1 MIRFERWSE
10 KEKDYALAH
19 LDTPPPRNSVTCKL
33 EAKRYCHNHS
43 HIPKWK
49 KTSHCVHGMLSQETQ
64 PHTLSQDTLLQDT
77 RLLDTGMLSQDAY
90 SHMLSQDTQSQDTD
104 MLLQDTLSQDTD
116 MLSQDTLSQD
126 TDMLSQDTLSQDT
139 EMLSQDTQS
148 QDTDMLS
155 QDTLSQ
161 DTDMLS
167 QDMLSQDTLSQDTE
181 MLSQDTQSQDTDMLL
196 QDMQYHCMHKLCRA
210 SGTLTRASFS
220 EQVLR
225 EYLHVEQLPEKP
237 HLCQKH
243 YYEIYN
249 KLKQPTPCASCGVK
263 PKTGVH
269 FSRHSPNPSLIST
282 LLSQGTEEPI
292 SLSTHNTICYRCYKL
307 HLSLLKDNQSSDE
320 MLQHNIQAW
329 LQTYHDEHTN
339 RLTRSILKT
348 VLVLGKSLLHQQ
360 AVLLP
365 QMCQV
370 FLEAYGTSHST
381 ESETILERNR
391 NRGSNHG

>member
-10 KEKDYALAH
+10 KEKEYALAH
-19 LDTPPPRNSVTCKL
+19 LDTLPPHNSVTCKKDKL

-64 PHTLSQDTLLQDT
+64 PHTLSQDTLLLQDT
-77 RLLDTGMLSQDAY
+77 RLLDTSMLSQDAY
-90 SHMLSQDTQSQDTD
+90 SHI
-104 MLLQDTLSQDTD
+104 
-116 MLSQDTLSQD
+116 
-126 TDMLSQDTLSQDT
+126 
-139 EMLSQDTQS
+139 LSQDTQS

-155 QDTLSQ
+155 QDTQSQDTDTLSQ

-167 QDMLSQDTLSQDTE
+167 QDTDMLSQDTQSQNTD
-181 MLSQDTQSQDTDMLL
+181 MLSQDTQSQDTDTLSQDTDMLS

-210 SGTLTRASFS
+210 LGTLTRVSFS

-237 HLCQKH
+237 HLLCQKH

-320 MLQHNIQAW
+320 MLQHTIQAW
-329 LQTYHDEHTN
+329 LQTYHDKHTN

-360 AVLLP
+360 AVLYYFHR
-365 QMCQV
+365 CV
-370 FLEAYGTSHST
+370 KCF
-381 ESETILERNR
+381 
-391 NRGSNHG
+391 

>member
-19 LDTPPPRNSVTCKL
+19 LDTPPPRNSVTCKKDKL

-104 MLLQDTLSQDTD
+104 MLSQDTLSQDTD
-116 MLSQDTLSQD
+116 MLSQDG
-126 TDMLSQDTLSQDT
+126 DTLSQDT

-155 QDTLSQ
+155 
-161 DTDMLS
+161 
-167 QDMLSQDTLSQDTE
+167 
-181 MLSQDTQSQDTDMLL
+181 

-249 KLKQPTPCASCGVK
+249 KLKQPTPCASCGIK

-292 SLSTHNTICYRCYKL
+292 SLSTYNTICYRCYKL

-381 ESETILERNR
+381 KSETILERNR